1 MSIRNNEERSGAR
14 ATAEAPPPEMVS
26 HNPSE
31 ASPLEFATP
40 TEFVDLPSRGNFYPD
55 DHPLKGRSS
64 VEIRYMTAKDE
75 DILTSKSLIK
85 KGLAIDRLLENI
97 IVDRTIKIDNL
108 FIGDKNALIV
118 AARVT
123 GYGSDYTTKVSCP
136 ACTEIQEYSFNL
148 EEHKLR
154 GGGEATPKSVVLN
167 NDGTWS
173 VTCPKSGMV
182 VSVRLLTGKD
192 ERLLLQGEQMRRK
205 QKLTEAA
212 ATTNLR
218 YMITSVNGNTD
229 RKTIAHFINA
239 MPAQD
244 ARFLRKTYDELMPN
258 IDLTQHF
265 DCQNCGFD
273 MDMEVPFTTDFFWPK

>member
-1 MSIRNNEERSGAR
+1 
-14 ATAEAPPPEMVS
+14 
-26 HNPSE
+26 
-31 ASPLEFATP
+31 
-40 TEFVDLPSRGNFYPD
+40 
-55 DHPLKGRSS
+55 
-64 VEIRYMTAKDE
+64 MTAKDE

-85 KGLAIDRLLENI
+85 MGLAIDRLLENI
-97 IVDRTIKIDNL
+97 IIDKAIKVDNL
-108 FIGDKNALIV
+108 FIGDKNALVV

-136 ACTEIQEYSFNL
+136 ACMEIQEYSFNL
-148 EEHKLR
+148 EDHKLS
-154 GGGEATPKSVVLN
+154 GGGSNTTAEAVELN
-167 NDGTWS
+167 SDGTWS
-173 VTCPKSGMV
+173 VLCPKSEV
-182 VSVRLLTGKD
+182 RVAVRLLTGKD

-218 YMITSVNGNTD
+218 YMITSVNGSTD
-229 RKTIAHFINA
+229 RKVIVQFINA